1 MADLTYYSRE
11 LLTAEGIESTI
22 ADDDNSL
29 KALWVS
35 ETDYLAA
42 EDFVR
47 RLSKLP
53 SNEPPPQP
61 QRVASSS
68 TGSTPQSFKD
78 DDDEDYPTTPPPQPE
93 PVDTTST
100 RRIWIGLLA
109 VTIIFLPRYS
119 PLTLLYNLVVSRLHV
134 RTFYEEIALHI
145 LYQWIGAACVLLI
158 IWWDGAPLGV
168 FGIKRPAW
176 SMDTVT
182 ACIAFAAHQTLG
194 FMAVDLFVD
203 FLHTLNYKIPISLP
217 LFRISCPEAQFD
229 GRLPVTCSFRQ
240 HRPQRRARDARIPYS
255 PLRATSKVEAL
266 GNLDQLRILRLL
278 ALAAWH
284 HLRVECILGR
294 HNLRNCVR
302 LDTSPLAERIY
313 PRRL

>member
-158 IWWDGAPLGV
+158 IWWDRAPLGV
-168 FGIKRPAW
+168 FG
-176 SMDTVT
+176 
-182 ACIAFAAHQTLG
+182 
-194 FMAVDLFVD
+194 
-203 FLHTLNYKIPISLP
+203 
-217 LFRISCPEAQFD
+217 
-229 GRLPVTCSFRQ
+229 
-240 HRPQRRARDARIPYS
+240 
-255 PLRATSKVEAL
+255 
-266 GNLDQLRILRLL
+266 
-278 ALAAWH
+278 
-284 HLRVECILGR
+284 
-294 HNLRNCVR
+294 
-302 LDTSPLAERIY
+302 
-313 PRRL
+313 